1 MQIGLETYVKD
12 LAITQLI
19 KTPVGEKLQSAVD
32 ILENIQEQVGAI
44 YKKKDELGMTSLKAI
59 TGIVFAILKKL
70 AEGKDI
76 SELNQDDWKSIAQV
90 ACNYAI
96 VADDQKYSLAVFNLY
111 EQYILKSVEII
122 QNIVP
127 ADAVNVIKGLADEL
141 HRKAEMLLNNEISE
155 EVYTEECLW
164 ISLEAMIKLI
174 ASTVF
179 LSGNKELSEW
189 LQALSIY
196 AFEYGRMILYRK
208 EQEIVNTYIEN
219 QYRLDKKLEEK
230 YAVFLNELQKQMNQF
245 SICIE
250 NAFVE
255 NFRECYM
262 HSIQLALSVGV
273 NENEILKTTEDIDDF
288 FLK

>member
-1 MQIGLETYVKD
+1 MQIEVETYVKD
-12 LAITQLI
+12 LAIDQLI

-32 ILENIQEQVGAI
+32 TLENIQEQVGAI

-59 TGIVFAILKKL
+59 TGIVFVTLKKL
-70 AEGKDI
+70 AEGKNI

-127 ADAVNVIKGLADEL
+127 ADAVNAIKGLADEL

-155 EVYTEECLW
+155 VVYTEECLW

-230 YAVFLNELQKQMNQF
+230 YAVFLNELQKQVDQF